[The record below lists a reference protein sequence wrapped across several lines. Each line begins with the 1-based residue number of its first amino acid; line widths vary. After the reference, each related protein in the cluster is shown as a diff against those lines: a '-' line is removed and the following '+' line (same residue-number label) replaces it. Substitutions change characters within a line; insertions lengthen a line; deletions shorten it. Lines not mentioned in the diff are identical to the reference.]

1 MGMVWTYARHNDA
14 ALSIGSLETPFSSQL
29 MTQTGIWKGAAF
41 RCRFQGLPAHRSIGE
56 IKTASVSAS
65 YTSGLTRRLRKFH
78 LCLCIKIPP
87 HQTHPPPPR
96 IHPPASSALP
106 GIRLTG
112 ESFLTG
118 PEARSDERHNHGCSD
133 GRIVCLPM
141 LKTPPLDS
149 LPACRHRPLPS
160 CCMVLLTG
168 SHVYEA
174 ESIPD

>member
-1 MGMVWTYARHNDA
+1 MAPA
-14 ALSIGSLETPFSSQL
+14 IESSETPLSSQL
-29 MTQTGIWKGAAF
+29 AVEMGIWKGAAF

-56 IKTASVSAS
+56 IKTASGSSS
-65 YTSGLTRRLRKFH
+65 YPSGLTRRLRKFH

-133 GRIVCLPM
+133 GRIVCLLR

-149 LPACRHRPLPS
+149 VSILSMASAVELRQNSIGKLATLPES
-160 CCMVLLTG
+160 
-168 SHVYEA
+168 
-174 ESIPD
+174 ESIRSILQCSDSD